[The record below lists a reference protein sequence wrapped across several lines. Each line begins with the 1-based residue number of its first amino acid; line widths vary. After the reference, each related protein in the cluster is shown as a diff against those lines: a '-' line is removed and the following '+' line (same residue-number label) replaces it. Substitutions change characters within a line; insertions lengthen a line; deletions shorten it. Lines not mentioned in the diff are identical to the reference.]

1 MPVEPLH
8 IEGLRDLSRAFRLA
22 DKELIRELRVSLR
35 KVAEPVRVDAQHLAL
50 TEIRRMTL
58 PWSEMRVGVSQT
70 SVYVA
75 PKKRG
80 VKTRGK
86 DPRRRPNLFDLLLGR
101 SLEPALEHNEGRVV
115 FEVEKMLGSVGR
127 AWERV

>member
-8 IEGLRDLSRAFRLA
+8 IEGLKELSRAFRLA
-22 DKELIRELRVSLR
+22 DKELIKELRTSLR
-35 KVAEPVRVDAQHLAL
+35 KVAEPVRVDAEHLAL

-58 PWSEMRVGVSQT
+58 PWSVMRVGVNQRE
-70 SVYVA
+70 VYVA
-75 PKKRG
+75 PKLRG
-80 VKTRGK
+80 VKTRGR

-115 FEVEKMLGSVGR
+115 FEVERMLGKI
-127 AWERV
+127 AADWERA